1 MINCREYRNELA
13 SKFAKL
19 ADSEIEY
26 LREKARE
33 LNGSIQTGYAF
44 MADAYDDNQPR
55 NWNVTC
61 MDDGF
66 LISDIKNNNQMKLY
80 DCIEGADIRL
90 LDFVDYIL
98 LMRNLG
104 SKKIAWRKL
113 SINIEDM
120 ENYINEY
127 NIDKYEN
134 LDIYQLDKISINEI
148 RKKFYQI
155 INQKI
160 ENFINLN
167 RDSKYEFSVCKYLCN
182 STMDRY

>member
-1 MINCREYRNELA
+1 M
-13 SKFAKL
+13 
-19 ADSEIEY
+19 
-26 LREKARE
+26 
-33 LNGSIQTGYAF
+33 Q
-44 MADAYDDNQPR
+44 
-55 NWNVTC
+55 
-61 MDDGF
+61 
-66 LISDIKNNNQMKLY
+66 LY

-120 ENYINEY
+120 ENYIHEY

-182 STMDRY
+182 SNKIVVESDGNSHLVLNIYFINISKVEIVESCPDHTVYLGEPALILSP